1 MARKQQKKRRLTGDT
16 EITQMAVSIF
26 EKVREI
32 KRSNRNVAR
41 RIDRLELEIR
51 HRLEKIRNEINR
63 LDKHDQDLVTIL
75 VINGVHRSTEEVL
88 VT

>member
-1 MARKQQKKRRLTGDT
+1 MARKPQKKRRLTGDT

-51 HRLEKIRNEINR
+51 NRLEKIRNEINR

>member
-1 MARKQQKKRRLTGDT
+1 MARKPQKKRGLTGDT

-51 HRLEKIRNEINR
+51 NRLEKIRNEINR